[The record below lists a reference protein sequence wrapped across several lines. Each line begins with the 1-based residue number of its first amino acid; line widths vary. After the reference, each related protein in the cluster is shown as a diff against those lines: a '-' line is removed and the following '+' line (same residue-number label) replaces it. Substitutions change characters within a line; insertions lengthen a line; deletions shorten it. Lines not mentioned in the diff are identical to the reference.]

1 MRKSVVVFMSKSVM
15 TSMSV
20 LLFACAAAT
29 AEKNALQKQNR
40 DLRKVYMPDANQ
52 HRIKVPIHTRL
63 LDVMENVDHP
73 RHRGKRKHYEIE
85 TMDESSSVS
94 TLHLE
99 EVDVMAITPQTTY
112 NFKREL
118 DESAVDFAIL
128 AHHTNEH
135 MTILSVNRPTGGV
148 RGLHREVHGKTRH
161 ITNENGDKMH
171 MRSLQEV
178 NDRREWTCN
187 VLSHD
192 HDKKRTANFD
202 SNSTWDNG
210 KYYATVDSTDL
221 RKRGPRNDGK
231 CEDEPNVKCS
241 ISPI

>member
-1 MRKSVVVFMSKSVM
+1 MLKSVVVFMSKSAM

-29 AEKNALQKQNR
+29 AEKNALQNR

-63 LDVMENVDHP
+63 LDAMKSADHP
-73 RHRGKRKHYEIE
+73 RHRGKRRHYEIE

-99 EVDVMAITPQTTY
+99 EVDIMAITPQTTY

-118 DESAVDFAIL
+118 DASAVDFAIL

-135 MTILSVNRPTGGV
+135 MTILSVDRPTGRV
-148 RGLHREVHGKTRH
+148 RGLHREMHGKTRH

-178 NDRREWTCN
+178 NNRREWTCDA
-187 VLSHD
+187 LSHD
-192 HDKKRTANFD
+192 HDKKRAANFD
-202 SNSTWDNG
+202 SNSTWDDR
-210 KYYATVDSTDL
+210 KYYTTVDSTDL
-221 RKRGPRNDGK
+221 RKRVPRNDGK
-231 CEDEPNVKCS
+231 REDEPNVKCF
-241 ISPI
+241 ILPI